1 MLKIQIGIFFL
12 ILLTQDLEQLES
24 SDRNTPKYLHFPYQ
38 GRFSADYFNF
48 ESSFL
53 HLWPNCQT
61 MYVLYE
67 QSADLNDV
75 TLADEESD

>member
-1 MLKIQIGIFFL
+1 MLKIQIGLFFF

-38 GRFSADYFNF
+38 GKFSADYFNF

-53 HLWPNCQT
+53 SQT

-67 QSADLNDV
+67 QSANFNDV